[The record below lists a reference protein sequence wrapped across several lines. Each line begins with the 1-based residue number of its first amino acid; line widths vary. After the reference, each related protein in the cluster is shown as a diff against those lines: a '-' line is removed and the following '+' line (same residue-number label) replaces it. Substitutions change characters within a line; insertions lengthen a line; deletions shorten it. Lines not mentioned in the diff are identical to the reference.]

1 VPHECLEPMVWDR
14 GLALRRSRRTG
25 WKICIGAAVAA
36 ALFLWGLAYESYWAL
51 AVPVTVA
58 VLTALSL
65 SFYIGYTI
73 LTVRGIPAEAD
84 HYDSRGAKGAAL
96 AICVGSVVVGCIF
109 LAGVIAQS
117 YWALALPV
125 AAAVLG
131 LLGMVFWIGLAI
143 VLQKTTLDRARSS
156 ASAVPGAPAAGWPAP
171 ADPARPDSSHP
182 ARPGDS
188 ATEPPGTSAAEP
200 PPTRGRPRPFAS

>member
-1 VPHECLEPMVWDR
+1 MVWDR

-25 WKICIGAAVAA
+25 WKVCIGAAVAA
-36 ALFLWGLAYESYWAL
+36 ALFLWGLAQQSYWAL
-51 AVPVTVA
+51 AVPVTAA

-73 LTVRGIPAEAD
+73 LTVQGIPAEAD
-84 HYDSRGAKGAAL
+84 AYRSRGAKGAAV
-96 AICVGSVVVGCIF
+96 AICAGSVVLGIVF
-109 LAGVIAQS
+109 VAGVLAQS

-143 VLQKTTLDRARSS
+143 VMQKTTLGQARSS
-156 ASAVPGAPAAGWPAP
+156 ASAVPGGPAP
-171 ADPARPDSSHP
+171 QPAGAPPAQPAGVPAPERHGRPDP
-182 ARPGDS
+182 MRPE
-188 ATEPPGTSAAEP
+188 APAAEP
-200 PPTRGRPRPFAS
+200 PAGRARRRPFPS